1 MDASVVLVLLALV
14 LLLVGALPRLCW
26 GAALPPTS
34 SETLMDM
41 PARDREAGMRVSD
54 IVEAQKRPYSP
65 AQARC
70 WGRARRL
77 LRF

>member
-1 MDASVVLVLLALV
+1 MLALA
-14 LLLVGALPRLCW
+14 LLLVGVLPRLCW

-41 PARDREAGMRVSD
+41 PARDREAGLRVSD

-77 LRF
+77 IRF